1 MQKSFTIGGVG
12 LHTGDYAFVKV
23 RPAFAG
29 EGRYF
34 VRVPPGTNAD
44 DYNEPKPSF
53 VSKEQLDIDYG
64 AEDGLQPEERA
75 QYFLKFLQEE
85 ENGYDGDFGQ
95 YIADEVKDDILYAP
109 VMDTT
114 VEEPVSREDTEE
126 WVPATINA
134 AEAYGETTTMLKNKE
149 FYIMSPEAILSA
161 LEACGVDNARIEI
174 EGGSEIPVCD
184 GSSLTWALEIQK
196 AGIRDA
202 PVAPGAVTSSD
213 RRAPAPKEIIS
224 VMGEGGSFISFYPGE
239 DSTVSA
245 GVDFLKDAEVLGRQW
260 ITWKTS
266 DSSPNDDHSEH
277 YRWKIAPA
285 RKVFESFAAVE
296 ELFADGLIQAGPD
309 GCCLVAEG
317 DSWYDP
323 SLVRFPSDEAARHT
337 AQTIMGIMSLCA
349 SPGGRGL
356 PVGHIVAFEPTP
368 ELQIEFAKAFSL
380 QSKDYSEEQVSN

>member
-1 MQKSFTIGGVG
+1 
-12 LHTGDYAFVKV
+12 
-23 RPAFAG
+23 
-29 EGRYF
+29 
-34 VRVPPGTNAD
+34 
-44 DYNEPKPSF
+44 
-53 VSKEQLDIDYG
+53 
-64 AEDGLQPEERA
+64 LQPEERA

-85 ENGYDGDFGQ
+85 EDGYDGDFGQ

-109 VMDTT
+109 VMDST

-134 AEAYGETTTMLKNKE
+134 AEAYGETTTMLKNKD

-196 AGIRDA
+196 AGLRDA
-202 PVAPGAVTSSD
+202 PVAPGTATSSD
-213 RRAPAPKEIIS
+213 RRAPAPKEIVS

-239 DSTVSA
+239 DSAVSA

-266 DSSPNDDHSEH
+266 DSSPHDDHSEH

-285 RKVFESFAAVE
+285 RKVFKSFAAVE

-337 AQTIMGIMSLCA
+337 AQAIMGIMSLCA

-380 QSKDYSEEQVSN
+380 QSKDYSEEPVSN